1 VPSAAKEIDQALIC
15 EKLDFVK
22 KKQSEVEQELDQRL
36 DGIQNELSRQASILE
51 ELNEEIKR
59 VLSIM

>member
-1 VPSAAKEIDQALIC
+1 MSSAREIDQALIC

-51 ELNEEIKR
+51 GLNEEIKR
-59 VLSIM
+59 VLSVM